1 MKLLF
6 DENLARD
13 LVGRLVDVFPASQHV
28 TSLGLDRASDQ
39 EVWDYASVHEFT
51 IVSKDA
57 DFNQLSF
64 LHGAPPRVVW
74 LRIGNCTTDEIEQ
87 ILRKRTADIVAFEAD
102 DEASVL
108 VIER

>member
-1 MKLLF
+1 VKLPF
-6 DENLARD
+6 DQNLPRVLA
-13 LVGRLVDVFPASQHV
+13 GRLVGIFPGSQHV
-28 TSLGLDRASDQ
+28 TSVGLDRASDQ
-39 EVWDYASVHEFT
+39 AVWDHASASGLT

-74 LRIGNCTTDEIEQ
+74 LRIGNCTTGEIER
-87 ILRKRTADIVAFEAD
+87 ILRGRAADIVAFEAD

>member
-1 MKLLF
+1 
-6 DENLARD
+6 
-13 LVGRLVDVFPASQHV
+13 
-28 TSLGLDRASDQ
+28 
-39 EVWDYASVHEFT
+39 VWDHASANGFT

-87 ILRKRTADIVAFEAD
+87 ILRRRSKDVVAFEAD

>member
-1 MKLLF
+1 
-6 DENLARD
+6 
-13 LVGRLVDVFPASQHV
+13 
-28 TSLGLDRASDQ
+28 
-39 EVWDYASVHEFT
+39 
-51 IVSKDA
+51 
-57 DFNQLSF
+57 
-64 LHGAPPRVVW
+64 VVW